1 MLPPNLL
8 IVSIVILLATT
19 ASLAPVEEKEVE
31 EVETEATEMLEGEV
45 SEEEEDDDDD
55 SKSQDN
61 IDGALRGQQTTVSAA
76 AAGGS
81 ASSSQSIE
89 TGPHVAAAGGSG
101 HGGDLS
107 SVDLAAAGHLSSS
120 SGSAVSPGSEGST
133 GSAASVGS
141 AGSAGF
147 VGLAE
152 SAGSPG
158 SVGSMGF
165 AGSVDSAGSAGSVDS
180 AGSAGSAGSV
190 DSAGFVGSAGSAGS
204 VDSGGSA
211 GSVDSTGFTNL
222 GGFPGSVAVEISG
235 VSAGQTHSAGA
246 DHLPSSSKTDM
257 NGPDGVDSETNGN
270 GQKLLNGGG
279 GGAGVDIQTGIVD
292 SSSHDYLLNLMG
304 GGLMDPF
311 STDGHVHIPAHL
323 TPPPLHNFSVIGPG
337 VTVAVPGGQNIQG
350 SPADSSHHS
359 AGSTDQS
366 GVGGTSLSSGSDQSL
381 PRPFSGSTQSAV
393 SSTSLLD
400 NGTGAHQDGAESS
413 NNNGNGRQ
421 TMLSDMNGVTER
433 IVSLGEAHTQ
443 SLQMQ
448 TDLTGGTES
457 VTSLHVGLTNSGLGR
472 DVTERSPIT
481 LSIESAAA
489 VTDSPSPASGV
500 YSNTEQVTVMADSTG
515 TDTVTAHPAGTPF
528 DSTHP
533 AGTDHTQ
540 MAGWACPLQVQS
552 LNSTTHLVMVLKV
565 LKMWN
570 WRISAD
576 FHIKPRVRFI
586 RFQIPCTD
594 QSAWPGNSDSTH

>member
-165 AGSVDSAGSAGSVDS
+165 
-180 AGSAGSAGSV
+180 AGSV

>member
-45 SEEEEDDDDD
+45 SEEEE
-55 SKSQDN
+55 
-61 IDGALRGQQTTVSAA
+61 GALRGQQTTVSAA

-81 ASSSQSIE
+81 ASSSQSLE

-107 SVDLAAAGHLSSS
+107 SIDLAAGHLSSS

-165 AGSVDSAGSAGSVDS
+165 AGSVDSAG
-180 AGSAGSAGSV
+180 
-190 DSAGFVGSAGSAGS
+190 FVGSADSAGS

-222 GGFPGSVAVEISG
+222 GGFPGSVAVEILG
-235 VSAGQTHSAGA
+235 VSTGQTHSAGA
-246 DHLPSSSKTDM
+246 EHLPSSSKTDM

-337 VTVAVPGGQNIQG
+337 VTVAPHGGQNIQG

-381 PRPFSGSTQSAV
+381 ARPFSGSTQSAV

-421 TMLSDMNGVTER
+421 TVLSDMNGVTER

-540 MAGWACPLQVQS
+540 MAGSVTEQYNPSGHGPEGAENVELEDIC
-552 LNSTTHLVMVLKV
+552 
-565 LKMWN
+565 
-570 WRISAD
+570 
-576 FHIKPRVRFI
+576 
-586 RFQIPCTD
+586 
-594 QSAWPGNSDSTH
+594 